1 MVSKTWR
8 AKRNYLLTA
17 AKSPRIAFSTKK
29 KGEPS
34 LTLLFHQGAST
45 DSSVAE
51 SFFEVGYLGYSLEY
65 FGDNYCLSSWAIFNT

>member
-17 AKSPRIAFSTKK
+17 AKSTRIAFSKK
-29 KGEPS
+29 KESFS

-51 SFFEVGYLGYSLEY
+51 SFFKVGYLGYSLEH
-65 FGDNYCLSSWAIFNT
+65 FGDNYYLSSWVIFKT